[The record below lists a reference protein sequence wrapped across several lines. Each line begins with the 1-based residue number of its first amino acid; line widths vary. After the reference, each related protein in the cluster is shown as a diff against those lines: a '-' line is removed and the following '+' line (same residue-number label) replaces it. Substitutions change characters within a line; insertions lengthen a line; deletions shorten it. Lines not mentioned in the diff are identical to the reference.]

1 VVNRNFAVGLFVAA
15 ALAAFVGGT
24 IWLTGKQGSEPTVNY
39 SVFFDKDVGGLM
51 LGGPVYYLGVE
62 VGTLTG
68 MKIVPGDTMRV
79 RVDIKV
85 MKSVPIDEG
94 TFASIAFQGI
104 TGVAVIKLGA
114 DPGPHAALAKGRDG
128 PYPVIRV
135 RETGLT
141 ALLENAPVIIDRLD
155 SVLVDVN
162 KFLSEENQAHIA
174 SMLGDLATFSHALAE
189 ERDFIR
195 ELPPRLM
202 QSVEELN
209 QTLARIDNM
218 AEKLDPG
225 LDSAIANL
233 ETTMANLAQLTA
245 RMEAWTAAN
254 DDAMNAF
261 MGDGLGQFPALVA
274 EAHETIDEAR
284 KLIRELREDP
294 SNLFYER
301 REDSVE
307 VEH

>member
-15 ALAAFVGGT
+15 ALAAFIVGT
-24 IWLTGKQGSEPTVNY
+24 VWLTGNRASEPTVNY
-39 SVFFDKDVGGLM
+39 SIFFDDDVGGLM
-51 LGGPVYYLGVE
+51 LGGPVYFLGVE
-62 VGTLTG
+62 VGTLTE
-68 MKIVPGDTMRV
+68 MKIVTGEVMRV
-79 RVDIKV
+79 RVDIEIL
-85 MKSVPIDEG
+85 KSVPIDQG
-94 TFASIAFQGI
+94 TYAGIAFQGI
-104 TGVAVIKLGA
+104 TGVAVIKLAA
-114 DPGPHAALAKGRDG
+114 DPGPHAPLEKGGDS
-128 PYPVIRV
+128 PYPVIQV

-141 ALLENAPVIIDRLD
+141 ALLENAPVIVDRLD
-155 SVLVDVN
+155 SVLVDIN

-189 ERDFIR
+189 EKDFIR
-195 ELPPRLM
+195 ELPPKLR

-209 QTLARIDNM
+209 QTLARINNM

-233 ETTMANLAQLTA
+233 ETTMANLAQVSA
-245 RMEAWTAAN
+245 RLEAWTAAN

-261 MGDGLGQFPALVA
+261 MGDGLGEIPALVA
-274 EAHETIDEAR
+274 EAHETLAEAR

-294 SNLFYER
+294 SKLIYER

-307 VEH
+307 LEH

>member
-24 IWLTGKQGSEPTVNY
+24 IWLTGKKGSEPTAGY
-39 SVFFDKDVGGLM
+39 SIFFDKDVSGLM
-51 LGGPVYYLGVE
+51 PGGPVYYLGVD
-62 VGTLTG
+62 VGTLTT
-68 MKIVPGDTMRV
+68 MKIIPGDTMRV

-85 MKSVPIDEG
+85 LKSVPIDKG
-94 TFASIAFQGI
+94 TYASIAFQGI
-104 TGVAVIKLGA
+104 TGVAVIKLAA
-114 DPGPHAALAKGRDG
+114 DPGQHAPLEKGG
-128 PYPVIRV
+128 GAPYPVIEARDI
-135 RETGLT
+135 GLT
-141 ALLENAPVIIDRLD
+141 ALLENAPLIIDRLD
-155 SVLVDVN
+155 SVLVDIN
-162 KFLSEENQAHIA
+162 KFLSDENQAHIA

-189 ERDFIR
+189 EKDFIR
-195 ELPPRLM
+195 ELPPKLM

-209 QTLARIDNM
+209 QTLARINSM

-233 ETTMANLAQLTA
+233 ESTMANLAQTTA

-274 EAHETIDEAR
+274 EAHETIEEAR
-284 KLIRELREDP
+284 KLIKELRENP
-294 SNLFYER
+294 SKLLYER
-301 REDSVE
+301 REESVE
-307 VEH
+307 LEH